1 MNFHSLQRWLSGRAV
16 FAAGAFFAFVA
27 GPWVL
32 SGQGTEDGDEPDA
45 APLPGHSY
53 HGESFNEGPRQQ
65 AYLSGRTGKVSFPVA
80 VSSPEAQAFFDQGVG
95 QLHGFWYFEAER
107 SFRQVLR
114 MDPQCAMAY
123 WGMAMANVNNEKR
136 AAQLIGKAEEAL
148 EGGALSERERMWIRS
163 LAAYHRD
170 GQGARKQRA
179 RQLVRDLEGM
189 AVEYPGDLEILA
201 FLVFQIWKNESA
213 GLPISSHLSVDALLD
228 RILEA
233 NPEHP
238 AHHYRI
244 HLWDNEKPERALAS
258 AARCGQSAPG
268 IAHMWHM
275 PGHTYSKLHRY
286 QDAAWQQEASA
297 RVDHAHMMRDRV
309 LPDQIHNYAHNN
321 GWLVENLGYVGRVEE
336 GIAISVNLVEL
347 PRLARLSELGGL
359 RYSSGG
365 SSYSEGRRRLFDLL
379 VDYQL
384 WDRLLALCDTRWLEP
399 TDDPREQTNRLMH
412 MGLAKVWKED
422 LTGAR
427 AALEGLGTV
436 VQDLRE
442 RRESATEA
450 AAAKARDEGK
460 EGKEIEEAE
469 KNAGKP
475 FDEFLGSME
484 KHRRQLETYLAV
496 FEKPAREAREAL
508 DECKDIPAVERAR
521 LFARLANY
529 EKAEEILVQEVESG
543 RNPLVARSNHALMLQ
558 ALDRKEE
565 LKAEMETLRT
575 LASAAD
581 LEAPPLKAL
590 DSIAQECGFPK
601 DWRVSREVL
610 EDTGK
615 RPELD
620 SLGPFRWEPVEAPQW
635 RLPRADAPA
644 LALEDY
650 RGRNV
655 LALFFLGRGC
665 VHCLEQLQAFAPVHQ
680 AYADAGIE
688 IVAVSTD
695 GIGGLPQTLLS
706 AEGQEGSGPYPFPL
720 VSDAELEAFRAYRAF
735 DEFEETPMHGA
746 FFIDGQGLIR
756 WQDIGYEPFMEAEWL
771 LGECRRLLDLSGT
784 KEAVAAVPEPQ

>member
-1 MNFHSLQRWLSGRAV
+1 MSAAGV
-16 FAAGAFFAFVA
+16 FAALVA
-27 GPWVL
+27 SPWSL
-32 SGQGTEDGDEPDA
+32 NGQETEVGDEPDA
-45 APLPGHSY
+45 ALLPGHSY

-65 AYLSGRTGKVSFPVA
+65 AYVLGTTGAVSFPVT

-114 MDPQCAMAY
+114 LDPNCAMAY
-123 WGMAMANVNNEKR
+123 WGMAMANVNNEDR

-148 EGGALSERERMWIRS
+148 DGGALPEREKMWIRS
-163 LAAYHRD
+163 LAAYHGD
-170 GQGARKQRA
+170 GKGDRKQRA
-179 RQLVRDLEGM
+179 RQLVRDLEAM
-189 AVEYPGDLEILA
+189 AVEYPSDVEILA

-213 GLPISSHLSVDALLD
+213 GLPISSHLSVDSLLD

-286 QDAAWQQEASA
+286 HDAAWQQEASA

-321 GWLVENLGYVGRVEE
+321 GWLVENLGYVGQVEE
-336 GIAISVNLVEL
+336 GIALAVNLVEL
-347 PRLARLSELGGL
+347 PRLARVSELGGL

-365 SSYSEGRRRLFDLL
+365 GSYAEGRRRLFDLL

-384 WDRLLALCDTRWLEP
+384 WDRLLALSDTPYLEP
-399 TDDPREQTNRLMH
+399 TDDPREQTKRLMH
-412 MGLAKVWKED
+412 IGLAKVWKED

-427 AALEGLGTV
+427 AALEELGAV
-436 VQDLRE
+436 VQVLRE
-442 RRESATEA
+442 RRESATDA
-450 AAAKARDEGK
+450 AAGKARDEGK
-460 EGKEIEEAE
+460 EEKEIEEAE

-475 FDEFLGSME
+475 FDGFLGTME
-484 KHRRQLETYLAV
+484 KDRLQLETYLAV

-508 DECKDIPAVERAR
+508 DKCKDIPAVERAR

-529 EKAEEILVQEVESG
+529 EKAEEILAREVESG

-558 ALDRKEE
+558 ALDRKDQ

-575 LASAAD
+575 LASTAD
-581 LEAPPLKAL
+581 LDLPPLKAL
-590 DSIAQECGFPK
+590 ESLARECGFPE
-601 DWRVSREVL
+601 DWRTAREIPG
-610 EDTGK
+610 DTGQ
-615 RPELD
+615 RPDLEAF
-620 SLGPFRWEPVEAPQW
+620 GPFRWEPAMAPEW
-635 RLPRADAPA
+635 RLPRADAEP

-655 LALFFLGRGC
+655 LVVFFLGRGC
-665 VHCLEQLQAFAPVHQ
+665 VHCIEQLQAFAPVHQ

-695 GIGGLPQTLLS
+695 EIEGLPQTLLGV
-706 AEGQEGSGPYPFPL
+706 EGQERRGPYPFPL
-720 VSDAELEAFRAYRAF
+720 ASDAELEAFRAYRAF
-735 DEFEETPMHGA
+735 DEFEETPLHGT

-756 WQDIGYEPFMEAEWL
+756 WQDIGYEPFMEVEWL
-771 LGECRRLLDLSGT
+771 LGECRRLQELSET
-784 KEAVAAVPEPQ
+784 RKAVAAAPEPQ